1 MLAVF
6 CDNRCPPGKG
16 HSGYSSPRIL
26 AATGQLEH
34 QDWRTMR
41 HTLEPAYG
49 RHFVPAEADMGD
61 WAQIEPIFNAL
72 DARPIDTPEQLEQWL
87 LDQSDLAACLAEE
100 SSKRYVAMTCHTDDA
115 QAEAAYLH
123 FVEHINPRCKPRWHK
138 LRVRYVNAPARDQ
151 LPHPRYQVLDRST
164 VCAVEIFREENVPLQ
179 TEDEKLGQQYQKLCG
194 AMTVEYDGREQ
205 TMQQMG
211 RYLEEPNR
219 QVRQEAWELVAR
231 RRLQDARACDTIF
244 DEMVKLRD
252 RIAAQAGFESFR
264 DYQFRA
270 YERFD
275 YGPAECLRFHD
286 AIAATAVPAKRLIQ
300 EHRRQTLGVAPLRP
314 WDLAVDP
321 LNRPPLKPFSKA
333 AELCEK
339 CSAIFHRLDPVLGG
353 QFDAMVEAGWLDLDS
368 RKGKA
373 PGGYQATFDE
383 TRRPFIFMN
392 AVGLHTDVQTLIHEA
407 GHAFH
412 AVACRDE
419 PLMTYRHCGMEM
431 AEVASMGM
439 EMIAQ
444 DYLDLFYQGEDLARA
459 RREHLESVIGIFPWI
474 AVIDA
479 FQHWIYTHPGH
490 TREQR
495 TAQWL
500 ELLGRFGGIEDWS
513 GYEAPRAALWHRQL
527 HLFEVPFYYIEY
539 GIAQVG
545 ALQLWLN
552 ARRDPA
558 EALRKYR
565 AALALGGSR
574 PLPELW
580 AAAGL
585 NFDFSE
591 QTLRPLIEAVMA
603 QLP

>member
-1 MLAVF
+1 MTHILEPVYSRRF
-6 CDNRCPPGKG
+6 VPPG
-16 HSGYSSPRIL
+16 
-26 AATGQLEH
+26 
-34 QDWRTMR
+34 
-41 HTLEPAYG
+41 
-49 RHFVPAEADMGD
+49 ADMGD
-61 WAQIEPIFNAL
+61 WAQLEPIFDAL
-72 DARPIDTPEQLEQWL
+72 DARPIDTPNQLEQWL

-100 SSKRYVAMTCHTDDA
+100 SSKRYVAMTCHTDDS
-115 QAEAAYLH
+115 QVEAAYLH
-123 FVEHINPRCKPRWHK
+123 FVEEISPRCKPRWHR
-138 LRVRYVNAPARDQ
+138 LRVRYVNAPARAG
-151 LPHPRYQVLDRST
+151 LPQPRYLVFDRST
-164 VCAVEIFREENVPLQ
+164 VCAVDLFREENVPLQ
-179 TEDEKLGQQYQKLCG
+179 TEDEKLGQQYQKLFG
-194 AMTVEYDGREQ
+194 AMTVAYDGREQ
-205 TMQQMG
+205 TLPQMG
-211 RYLEEPNR
+211 RYLEEPDR
-219 QVRQEAWELVAR
+219 RVRQEAWELRTR
-231 RRLQDARACDTIF
+231 RILQEAESWERIF
-244 DEMVKLRD
+244 DEMVELRG
-252 RIAAQAGFESFR
+252 RIAARAGLESFR

-275 YGPAECLRFHD
+275 YGPAECMQFHD

-300 EHRRQTLGVAPLRP
+300 ERRGRSLSVDPLRP

-321 LNRPPLKPFSKA
+321 ENRPSLKPFSTA

-339 CSAIFHRLDPVLGG
+339 CSAIFHRLDPLLGG
-353 QFDAMVEAGWLDLDS
+353 HFDAMVEAGWLDLDS

-383 TRRPFIFMN
+383 TRHPFIFMN
-392 AVGLHTDVQTLIHEA
+392 AVGLHHDVQTLIHEA

-412 AVACRDE
+412 AIACRDE
-419 PLMTYRHCGMEM
+419 PLMAYRHYGMEM

-444 DYLDLFYQGEDLARA
+444 DHLDVFYQGEDLARA
-459 RREHLESVIGIFPWI
+459 RREHLESVISVFPWI
-474 AVIDA
+474 ATIDA

-495 TAQWL
+495 AAFWL

-513 GYEAPRAALWHRQL
+513 GYEAAQATLWHKQL

-539 GIAQVG
+539 GIAQIG

-558 EALRKYR
+558 AALRKYR
-565 AALALGGSR
+565 EALVLGGSR

-585 NFDFSE
+585 KFDFSE
-591 QTLRPLIEAVMA
+591 ATLRPLIDAVMA
-603 QLP
+603 ELP